1 MIVILTFYWQK
12 FLSFRASAKN
22 HLKKVLLCQKYY
34 QNHYYNY
41 LLILN
46 SLAVP
51 WSSIKSS
58 VRIPLHKKWSFLLT
72 ISSVNVTKS
81 TVSWRNLKNLL
92 KKSLME
98 NFIFCAVSFQR
109 SIQQLVK
116 HLKSSILQNGFQSL
130 AIFAYVWLDSEY
142 APVFKNKALPR
153 F

>member
-98 NFIFCAVSFQR
+98 NFFLCSVLSEEYSVTSQTSKIEHFAKRFSVVSYFC
-109 SIQQLVK
+109 ICLT
-116 HLKSSILQNGFQSL
+116 GFWIRTCL
-130 AIFAYVWLDSEY
+130 
-142 APVFKNKALPR
+142 
-153 F
+153 